1 MFGKRIF
8 YSIILSLFAAVACFC
23 SKHEAEFVKKTD
35 SDAVLLSVSEARQ
48 YVESLLRTGTRSAD
62 TANDNPLVLGN
73 FSMDWEQSE
82 SSVGDILYSLD
93 IPVNS
98 EYKYYSVGFDSLDNY
113 LFTPIYHKMVVVKEG
128 LTETLDAYLRFY
140 IPDREHTLSHS
151 ESYYDALLN
160 SDVKT
165 EFTGMSVYSTLD
177 GFPVAAGRYSDGVL
191 EESAF
196 LFDTLRPIAEN
207 AARLARLLDGRLA
220 ARVRNVSGG
229 STRAQTGSDYGKSE
243 GLVDIDAV
251 EIVGYRPI
259 KPKIEFHHNFEDI
272 RWNCLNDPLADDGF
286 GRGGGGG
293 GGSSAGSNGE
303 GPDDGKKYPKN
314 PRIETDDPNI
324 CEDLDEFLKDCMG
337 QILVGSL
344 NVNVQIIPNSPGCKQ
359 ETIYNMIGGQLAS
372 QKFTIYLS
380 SNYRDYAFMEELIHV
395 HQKINKTKEWA
406 NQHKLNNEIE
416 AKLGWVLYLNRQNK
430 GDNISIDWALGGRD
444 GRDIFLEL
452 ANCFIQKGSNNDEF
466 YDLYGQT
473 VSFLRKVKA
482 YSDETKYPFDQN
494 YKQTDTLM
502 KLMEDCLKKQ

>member
-1 MFGKRIF
+1 MKKIF
-8 YSIILSLFAAVACFC
+8 YSIIFSLFVAVTCFC
-23 SKHEAEFVKKTD
+23 SKHEEEFVRKTD
-35 SDAVLLSVSEARQ
+35 SDVVLLSVSEARQ
-48 YVESLLRTGTRSAD
+48 YVESQLRTGTRSMD
-62 TANDNPLVLGN
+62 TANDNPLVLGD
-73 FSMDWEQSE
+73 FSMDWVQSE

-113 LFTPIYHKMVVVKEG
+113 LFTPMYHKMVVIKEG
-128 LTETLDAYLRFY
+128 LTETMDAYLRFY
-140 IPDREHTLSHS
+140 IPNSEHALSHS

-207 AARLARLLDGRLA
+207 AARLANLLDGRLI
-220 ARVRNVSGG
+220 ARIRSGSVV
-229 STRAQTGSDYGKSE
+229 STRSQGVAGE
-243 GLVDIDAV
+243 FDIEEV
-251 EIVGYRPI
+251 VVVGYPVR
-259 KPKIEFHHNFEDI
+259 KRDVHHNFEDI
-272 RWNCLNDPLADDGF
+272 QWNCLNDPLADDRT
-286 GRGGGGG
+286 GRGGGG
-293 GGSSAGSNGE
+293 GGSSAGGNSEDGK
-303 GPDDGKKYPKN
+303 GSDDGKKYPKN

-344 NVNVQIIPNSPGCKQ
+344 KVNVQIIPNSPGCKQ
-359 ETIYNMIGGQLAS
+359 ETIYYNTIDGQLHS

-395 HQKINKTKEWA
+395 HQNINKTKEWA

-416 AKLGWVLYLNRQNK
+416 AKLGWVLYLNRKNK
-430 GDNISIDWALGGRD
+430 GDNISIDRALGGRE
-444 GRDIFLEL
+444 GRDVFFEL
-452 ANCFIQKGSNNDEF
+452 ANCFMQKGFNNDEF

-473 VSFLRKVKA
+473 ASFLRRIKA

-494 YKQTDTLM
+494 FKQMDTLT
-502 KLMEDCLKKQ
+502 KLMEDCLKNQ